1 MKDSTDAKEKTS
13 RRSFAKSV
21 ATALVAAP
29 VVSSL
34 SSCAQKPGTVP
45 GTPSPHP
52 YRDEANPPVIIDGG
66 SFQVM
71 IPATL
76 DKRSDDNVP
85 PKKYKNR
92 FYQRKDSSL
101 GAIKKIH
108 IIDDYADDLLAE
120 YHLGNQT
127 MQVHI
132 WIAKATEFG
141 DYESDTD
148 TATYDP
154 PSTSPIPP
162 ERLPDIVIQ
171 GGKIEIRMDKDLD
184 NDNKRKIF
192 KRAGRN
198 QRRYHIHDWE
208 GGHSPF
214 RIAKV
219 VVMMSSSQTA
229 LYDSER
235 DHTNVENGF
244 RIILI

>member
-34 SSCAQKPGTVP
+34 SSCAQKPTTAP
-45 GTPSPHP
+45 ARP
-52 YRDEANPPVIIDGG
+52 YRDDANPPVIIDGG

-76 DKRSDDNVP
+76 DKHSDDDNVP
-85 PKKYKNR
+85 PKKYKNK
-92 FYQRKDSSL
+92 YSQRKDSSL

-108 IIDDYADDLLAE
+108 IIDDYADNRLAE
-120 YHLGNQT
+120 YPLNGQAL
-127 MQVHI
+127 QVHI
-132 WIAKATEFG
+132 WIAKATEAG
-141 DYESDTD
+141 DYENDTD

-154 PSTSPIPP
+154 PSTSPIPAG
-162 ERLPDIVIQ
+162 RLPDIVIQ
-171 GGKIEIRMDKDLD
+171 GGKIEIRMDADLD

-198 QRRYHIHDWE
+198 QRRYHLHDWE

-214 RIAKV
+214 RLAKV
-219 VVMMSSSQTA
+219 KVLVGPNQTVQ
-229 LYDSER
+229 YDSET
-235 DHTNVENGF
+235 DPISLENGF
-244 RIILI
+244 RIILIF